1 MRHHTDLGI
10 ATDWL
15 KICFNLASFNQSETL
30 PRSVTSM
37 EFLQSL
43 VRCHFEGKPVVAS
56 PNVRCFLRITI
67 LSVIMHSSPCWG
79 ADHGRSTKNVCLDA
93 RLLSRGYCPQQNN
106 KLIELFNIPMLFIL
120 FLQLLFHS
128 FDDSL

>member
-1 MRHHTDLGI
+1 MCHYTDLGI

-15 KICFNLASFNQSETL
+15 TICFNLASFNQSETL

-43 VRCHFEGKPVVAS
+43 VRCHFAGKPVVAS
-56 PNVRCFLRITI
+56 PNVHCFL
-67 LSVIMHSSPCWG
+67 MHSSPRWG
-79 ADHGRSTKNVCLDA
+79 ADHGRSTKNVCLEA

-106 KLIELFNIPMLFIL
+106 KLTELFNTPMLFIL
-120 FLQLLFHS
+120 FLHFLFHP